1 MGFLPDELV
10 LGLGSIELVEDL
22 PATFPVEL
30 ERLNHFV
37 GLDKN
42 WVKPEDGEAERGKLR
57 KPVEGEVE
65 GTPMSGGLNELE
77 DGAPRRRAM
86 ARSEKKR
93 VLRIAL
99 STKTSGLIA
108 VRDYTAAK
116 ILLFVPI
123 RSI

>member
-86 ARSEKKR
+86 ARSDKR
-93 VLRIAL
+93 
-99 STKTSGLIA
+99 GC
-108 VRDYTAAK
+108 YG
-116 ILLFVPI
+116 
-123 RSI
+123 